1 MPWVRALHRAL
12 VLGLGLALV
21 LGLGLGLV
29 LAQQLAVLR
38 LVLVQRPVV
47 LREVAEQRP
56 SLEVSPFLLA
66 RGPEPE
72 TLIFARLLRPMPAF
86 L

>member
-1 MPWVRALHRAL
+1 VLRL
-12 VLGLGLALV
+12 VLPV
-21 LGLGLGLV
+21 
-29 LAQQLAVLR
+29 QLAVLR
-38 LVLVQRPVV
+38 LALAQRPVVLRPVAQRPVV

-72 TLIFARLLRPMPAF
+72 TLIFARLLRPMLAF